1 MHLSFIYE
9 FLMLHFNVSQLSVWQ
24 GDWTLV
30 VKVGDPDLNLVS
42 SNDVAVPMW
51 ANDFILQCLRF
62 LFSKMWLGDGD
73 AHAQGQ
79 GRSKWQNLKQV
90 CLFPT
95 SLLFHSAGLPWYL
108 ERKIKR
114 RARKLLRINGPNAFM
129 IS

>member
-42 SNDVAVPMW
+42 SNDVAVLMW

-62 LFSKMWLGDGD
+62 LFSKMQLVGLSDYYEDSMKSYVKNAWHD
-73 AHAQGQ
+73 AWMPG
-79 GRSKWQNLKQV
+79 V
-90 CLFPT
+90 F
-95 SLLFHSAGLPWYL
+95 
-108 ERKIKR
+108 
-114 RARKLLRINGPNAFM
+114 
-129 IS
+129 